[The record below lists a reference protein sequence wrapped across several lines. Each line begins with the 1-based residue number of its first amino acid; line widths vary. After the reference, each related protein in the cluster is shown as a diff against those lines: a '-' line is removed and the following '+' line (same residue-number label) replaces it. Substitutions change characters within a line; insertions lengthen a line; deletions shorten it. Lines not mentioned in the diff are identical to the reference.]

1 MVPRSSRIALLAACS
16 LIAAA
21 CTGGGGTTQAE
32 GDPGAVPTI
41 GTVPT
46 TAPGGTVPLGPTGS
60 GGGKG
65 ETGAGKGAGGTGASG
80 GGQTSGTTGS
90 GSNGGSGGS
99 GGGGGAG
106 GGGGGDGKKG
116 GGSGGGYQ
124 GIPSSKLPN
133 VTLFNEQENRVGFTD
148 NQITLCTHAALVLAD
163 AFDTKIPDLNV
174 FWDWVNDN
182 GGIYGRRVVMSYED
196 DAYAPD
202 TAVQAAT
209 RCKAKNPFMLLGG
222 IGFDQIPAVRNWAE
236 QNRMFYLH
244 HIARLDLSK
253 QFSFSFQP
261 SVEQVGAMAAQWI
274 IQAHRNE
281 KIGVVWRQSANWQP
295 GYQTFKDTLASAG
308 VNLVAD
314 LPVQQNQAAYSAQ
327 IVQLQQSGAE
337 TVFVWENALASTELT
352 KQSVSQGYKPTWLM
366 FPFNTQT
373 DTLGEDSLH
382 PPFEGIATWPAYSP
396 NLDEGPYANELKEF
410 EAALKKYGDAPRGN
424 DILWMTWLGWK
435 QVYQWLLDCGPDCTR
450 NKMVA
455 LLIANTQKPV
465 IPTCGLDFSKN
476 GHVGGYQGS
485 VFEAFKRP
493 GKATYED
500 PKCAD
505 RRCNVGWK
513 EIQHCKLKVPF

>member
-1 MVPRSSRIALLAACS
+1 MARPTSRIALLAVSA
-16 LIAAA
+16 LIASA
-21 CTGGGGTTQAE
+21 CTGGGGTSSESA
-32 GDPGAVPTI
+32 DPGAVPTI
-41 GTVPT
+41 GAVP
-46 TAPGGTVPLGPTGS
+46 TAPGTPVPLGPAGT
-60 GGGKG
+60 GGGKNA
-65 ETGAGKGAGGTGASG
+65 TG
-80 GGQTSGTTGS
+80 GGQA
-90 GSNGGSGGS
+90 
-99 GGGGGAG
+99 GGGGAG
-106 GGGGGDGKKG
+106 GGQAASSG
-116 GGSGGGYQ
+116 GGSGAVASGGGGGGGGGSAGGSGSGGGKQGGGGGGGYQ

-133 VTLFNEQENRVGFTD
+133 VTLFSPEEERVGLTD
-148 NQITLCTHAALVLAD
+148 NQITLCTHAALVFAD

-182 GGIYGRRVVMSYED
+182 GGIYGRKVAMSYED

-236 QNRMFYLH
+236 QNRMLYLH

-274 IQAHRNE
+274 LQAHRNE

-295 GYQTFKDTLASAG
+295 GYQTFKDTLVSAG

-314 LPVQQNQAAYSAQ
+314 LPVQQNQAVYSQQ
-327 IVQLQQSGAE
+327 IVQLQQSSAE
-337 TVFVWENALASTELT
+337 VVFLWENALASTEFSR
-352 KQSVSQGYKPTWLM
+352 QSKSQGYDPTLVM
-366 FPFNTQT
+366 FPFNLET
-373 DTLGEDSLH
+373 DTLGEESLH

-396 NLDEGPYANELKEF
+396 NMDEGPYASERKEF
-410 EAALKKYGDAPRGN
+410 EAALKKYGSGARGN

-435 QVYQWLLDCGPDCTR
+435 QVYQWFLDCGPDCTR

-465 IPTCGLDFSKN
+465 VPTCGLDFSKN
-476 GHVGGYQGS
+476 GHVGGYQGT

-493 GKATYED
+493 SKATYED
-500 PKCAD
+500 TKCAD
-505 RRCNVGWK
+505 RRCNVGWQ